1 MKRDI
6 FGIHFAAFLFGMT
19 GILGTLIDADSNV
32 ITFGRAL
39 FAVVALT
46 PILLWL
52 GDPVT
57 TKHQKPQQNTPP
69 KKANGLTW
77 RYLASGVLLAV
88 HWVTFFVSVKTGGVA
103 IATLGF
109 SSFAAFITI
118 IEWIII
124 RVFAGTGM
132 AISRSDWIRTIVVT
146 LGLALITPTLE
157 MADEATYG
165 FIMGLISGLSFAAMA
180 VFNSRLLSDIN
191 PIRVARNQNVVVA
204 LVMAAFAVPMLTDVS
219 AIGWFWLV
227 VLGVFCTGLSHALF
241 VSSLRKLRVNIAG
254 LVIALEPVYAIVAAW
269 LLFADVPTMRTIIGG
284 LIIIGAIFGVSYS
297 KSQASDQKQTT

>member
-39 FAVVALT
+39 FAVAALT

-52 GDPVT
+52 NT
-57 TKHQKPQQNTPP
+57 AKHPNKPQAVSLKTNTTNTSL
-69 KKANGLTW
+69 AW

-109 SSFAAFITI
+109 SSFAAFITL

-124 RVFAGTGM
+124 RIFAGTGA
-132 AISRSDWIRTIVVT
+132 AISRSDWVRTIVVT
-146 LGLALITPTLE
+146 LGLAMITPTLE
-157 MADEATYG
+157 LADEATYG

-180 VFNSRLLSDIN
+180 VFNSRLLADVN

-204 LVMAAFAVPMLTDVS
+204 LVMAVLAVPMLGEVS
-219 AIGWFWLV
+219 IESWFWLA

-241 VSSLRKLRVNIAG
+241 VSSLKKLRVNVAG
-254 LVIALEPVYAIVAAW
+254 LVIALEPVYAIAAAW
-269 LLFADVPTMRTIIGG
+269 LLFAEVPTARTIVGG
-284 LIIIGAIFGVSYS
+284 LIIIGAILGVSYS
-297 KSQASDQKQTT
+297 KTKP